1 MPLERELFGDRYQQ
15 SLRSPKH
22 DKEMF
27 MRMGTPKEVKMEELG
42 PDDRV
47 GPMKWINRTINI
59 GPELQLPTERQK
71 VNQRKKIGT
80 IETAS
85 LARKENLHSL
95 KNVLHKGYWKY
106 RPEHYRGRSTVED
119 DSGPK
124 KRSPL
129 VNFGKEM
136 NRVLENVKEKTALE
150 LKYEHTDRFNF
161 TDEQLARYES
171 VKEER
176 EQKRKERRAEQ
187 ERLIQLENEKIE
199 AERRAER
206 ERIEKEEREYEEM
219 KKKEKERLKAL
230 END

>member
-1 MPLERELFGDRYQQ
+1 M
-15 SLRSPKH
+15 
-22 DKEMF
+22 
-27 MRMGTPKEVKMEELG
+27 
-42 PDDRV
+42 
-47 GPMKWINRTINI
+47 
-59 GPELQLPTERQK
+59 
-71 VNQRKKIGT
+71 
-80 IETAS
+80 
-85 LARKENLHSL
+85 

-106 RPEHYRGRSTVED
+106 RPEHYAARNPED
-119 DSGPK
+119 DETGPK

-129 VNFGKEM
+129 VYFGKEM
-136 NRVLENVKEKTALE
+136 GRVLENVKEKTALE

-176 EQKRKERRAEQ
+176 EQRRKERRAEQ

-199 AERRAER
+199 AERAAER